1 LTSIKPGS
9 RVVVRAADGELLTR
23 RALTAVEMGSTFE
36 VVWVC
41 KDAEWEVATAEGREP
56 EGMPWPAD
64 AVELTG
70 EPVAV

>member
-1 LTSIKPGS
+1 LTPIEPGS
-9 RVVVRAADGELLTR
+9 RVIVRAADGERLTR

-41 KDAEWEVATAEGREP
+41 KDEEWEAATAEGREP

-64 AVELTG
+64 AVERAG
-70 EPVAV
+70 EPVAA